1 MSVVSL
7 FEMLGVG
14 NGSIKDSFIYSF
26 IFWVYPIDQSE
37 VFQKK
42 PEIFIEKKKK
52 RPELKLGQFMSCFC
66 IKLLPLL
73 ASSSS
78 TLR

>member
-14 NGSIKDSFIYSF
+14 NGSIKDSF

-42 PEIFIEKKKK
+42 PEIFID
-52 RPELKLGQFMSCFC
+52 
-66 IKLLPLL
+66 
-73 ASSSS
+73 
-78 TLR
+78 

>member
-52 RPELKLGQFMSCFC
+52 E
-66 IKLLPLL
+66 
-73 ASSSS
+73 
-78 TLR
+78 T